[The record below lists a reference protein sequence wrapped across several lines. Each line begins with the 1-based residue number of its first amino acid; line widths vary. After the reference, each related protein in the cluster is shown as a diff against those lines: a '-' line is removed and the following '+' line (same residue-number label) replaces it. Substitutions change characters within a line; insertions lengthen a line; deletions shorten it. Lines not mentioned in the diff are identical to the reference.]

1 MTESRVKKSLRNAKV
16 NLLFYFITLV
26 LSFIS
31 RKVFLDYLGADFIGL
46 IGTLQNLIGF
56 LNLAELGISTAIGY
70 VLYKPLFSN
79 NHKDITEIVSLF
91 GYLYRKIGF
100 IIIVGGIVLGC
111 FIPIL
116 FSKSEYNLSIIY
128 VAYTFFLFSTVL
140 GYFLNYKQTLL
151 SVDQKNYIITG
162 YFQTT
167 GIIKTIIQIAIVYY
181 TRNYYIWI
189 VLELVFSIIYS
200 FVLNWKIRKI
210 YPWLQTDIVDGKNII
225 TKYPEIIKYIKQLFI
240 HKIANFVQN
249 QTTPLLIYAIISL
262 KEVAYYGNYTIIV
275 SKLAFLVNNIF
286 DGSQASVGNLVAEG
300 DNNKIKQVFYEIM
313 SLRYFFSGIFVFSLY
328 NLTEPF
334 ISLWLGDEYI
344 LNKSI
349 LIIMLINTYI
359 SQTRGAVDLFINGFG
374 LFSDIWAPCTEAAIS
389 LILSLLLGYF
399 WGLEG
404 ILLGVT
410 ISLIII
416 VCIWKPILLHK
427 KGFKTSI
434 KYYFKIVSKFLFLLS
449 VSWSLSYVII
459 NLFKE
464 VITHDYIT
472 WIIYSI
478 LTTSLFGIILF
489 ILMYISEKS
498 MRTLVKRFIVYLL
511 KKY

>member
-1 MTESRVKKSLRNAKV
+1 MSDSRLNKSITNAKV
-16 NLLFYFITLV
+16 NLLFYFISLV

-31 RKVFLDYLGADFIGL
+31 RKVFLDFLGADFIGL

-79 NHKDITEIVSLF
+79 NRKDITEIVSLF

-111 FIPIL
+111 FIPII

-181 TRNYYIWI
+181 TQNYYIWI

-210 YPWLQTDIVDGKNII
+210 YPWLQTDIVDGKKII

-434 KYYFKIVSKFLFLLS
+434 KYYFKIVSKFIFLLS

-459 NLFKE
+459 SLFKE

>member
-1 MTESRVKKSLRNAKV
+1 MSDSRLNKSITNAKV
-16 NLLFYFITLV
+16 NLLFYFISLV

-31 RKVFLDYLGADFIGL
+31 RKVFLDFLGADFIGL

-79 NHKDITEIVSLF
+79 NRKDITEIVSLF

-111 FIPIL
+111 FIPII

-181 TRNYYIWI
+181 TQNYYIWI

-210 YPWLQTDIVDGKNII
+210 YPWLQTDIVDGKKII

-459 NLFKE
+459 SLFKG

>member
-1 MTESRVKKSLRNAKV
+1 MSDSRLNKSITNAKV
-16 NLLFYFITLV
+16 NLLFYFISLV

-31 RKVFLDYLGADFIGL
+31 RKVFLDFLGADFIGL

-79 NHKDITEIVSLF
+79 NRKDITEIVSLF

-111 FIPIL
+111 FIPII

-181 TRNYYIWI
+181 TQNYYIWI

-210 YPWLQTDIVDGKNII
+210 YPWLQTDIVDGKKII

-300 DNNKIKQVFYEIM
+300 DNNKIKHVFYEIM

-344 LNKSI
+344 LNKST

-459 NLFKE
+459 SLFKE
-464 VITHDYIT
+464 AITHDYIT

>member
-1 MTESRVKKSLRNAKV
+1 MSDSRLNKSITNAKV
-16 NLLFYFITLV
+16 NLLFYFISLV

-31 RKVFLDYLGADFIGL
+31 RKVFLDFLGADFIGL

-79 NHKDITEIVSLF
+79 NRKDITEIVSLF

-111 FIPIL
+111 FIPII

-181 TRNYYIWI
+181 TQNYYIWI

-210 YPWLQTDIVDGKNII
+210 YPWLQTDIVDGKKII

-459 NLFKE
+459 SLFKE
-464 VITHDYIT
+464 AITHDYIT

>member
-181 TRNYYIWI
+181 TQNYYIWI

-344 LNKSI
+344 LNKST

-434 KYYFKIVSKFLFLLS
+434 KYYFKIVSKFIFLLS

-459 NLFKE
+459 SLFKE
-464 VITHDYIT
+464 AITHDYIT

>member
-1 MTESRVKKSLRNAKV
+1 MSDSRLNKSITNAKV
-16 NLLFYFITLV
+16 NLLFYFISLV

-31 RKVFLDYLGADFIGL
+31 RKVFLDFLGADFIGL

-181 TRNYYIWI
+181 TQNYYIWI

-210 YPWLQTDIVDGKNII
+210 YPWLQTDIVDGKKII

-459 NLFKE
+459 SLFKE
-464 VITHDYIT
+464 AITHDYIT

>member
-1 MTESRVKKSLRNAKV
+1 MTESRVKKSLKNAKV

-389 LILSLLLGYF
+389 LILSLILGYF

-434 KYYFKIVSKFLFLLS
+434 KYYFKIVSKFIFLLS

-459 NLFKE
+459 SLFKE
-464 VITHDYIT
+464 AITHDYIT